1 MISSIKGTNEILDK
15 YNLRAK
21 KGFGQNFIVESGV
34 VEKIAKSAK
43 ADEAVIEIGPGIGA
57 LSEQLIKV
65 AKKVIAFEIDSDL
78 IPVLKNELGHYDNFE
93 VINKDILEVDLS
105 ELTDEL
111 LMKYGRVV
119 VCANLPYYITTPIL
133 FKIFESTAKIDYITV
148 MVQKEVADRFN
159 AKVNSG
165 DYNALSVITQYLYDV
180 SLIMNVNASVFNP
193 RPRVDSAVIQFRKK
207 SHSYILNREA
217 FFKFVKACFKQRR
230 KTLYNNL
237 KEVIEDKDNIQK
249 VFSNCGYRES
259 VRAQE
264 IDLAGFIKLFEEFY
278 ER

>member
-15 YNLRAK
+15 YNLRTK

-105 ELTDEL
+105 KLTNEL
-111 LMKYGRVV
+111 LKKYGRVV

-159 AKVNSG
+159 AKVNSS

-264 IDLAGFIKLFEEFY
+264 VDLAGFIKLFEEFY